1 MSAAFDTVDHEI
13 LMNVLGR
20 RFACQDAVKDWFH
33 SYLAGRTQVYHVGN
47 SSTSMGLVCGVP
59 QGSIIGP
66 SQFTAYVEDIEDI
79 IHMSHHLYAD
89 DTQMLAKTTI
99 QSIGACCH
107 DIETCIMAVQRWC
120 SSRRL
125 QLNPDKTEFIWF
137 GSAKQLRHLQA
148 ANTSISAA
156 GVDIRPV
163 DSVRNLGVYM
173 DSRLDMRM
181 HISKIS
187 SICFFHL
194 RRLRHLRHTVDRDTR
209 QRLVSTL
216 ILSRIDYCNVL
227 FEGLPAV
234 TLAPLRRVMNA
245 AVRFVAGLGPRNHI
259 SNAQRE
265 LHWLPIEQRI
275 TYKLSVMMHAVVRGT
290 APGCVRYVHPS
301 VCTRRAC
308 PSALGRAWT

>member
-1 MSAAFDTVDHEI
+1 MSP
-13 LMNVLGR
+13 LY
-20 RFACQDAVKDWFH
+20 AVRQGLVSFVA
-33 SYLAGRTQVYHVGN
+33 YLAGRTQVYYVGN
-47 SSTSMGLVCGVP
+47 LSTSMGLVCSVP

-66 SQFTAYVEDIEDI
+66 SQFTAYTEVIEDI

-89 DTQMLAKTTI
+89 DTQMHAKTTI

-137 GSAKQLRHLQA
+137 GSAKQLQHLQA
-148 ANTSISAA
+148 VNTSISAA

-163 DSVRNLGVYM
+163 DTVRNHGVYV

-209 QRLVSTL
+209 QRLVSAL

-227 FEGLPAV
+227 FAGLPAV

-245 AVRFVAGLGPRNHI
+245 AVRFVAGLGPRDHI
-259 SNAQRE
+259 SNAQQE

-290 APGCVRYVHPS
+290 VPGYVSDMVTP
-301 VCTRRAC
+301 V
-308 PSALGRAWT
+308 SALDGRAHLRSAVLGL